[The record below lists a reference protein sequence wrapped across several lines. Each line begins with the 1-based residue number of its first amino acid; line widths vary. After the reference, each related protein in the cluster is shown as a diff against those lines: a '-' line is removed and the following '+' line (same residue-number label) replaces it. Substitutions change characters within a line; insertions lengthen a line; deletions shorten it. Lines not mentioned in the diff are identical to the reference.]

1 MKLITKIALYN
12 KINQLTHRAGF
23 DIRRFPTQDQR
34 ILLKYLQENDVLDCF
49 DIGANIGQFAQ
60 LLRAARFT
68 GRIYSFEPQT
78 KAFELLKK
86 NAAGNSLWNVYN
98 MGLADTE
105 GMATIHISK
114 NSVSSSMLPL
124 SDFLEATAPETKYVS
139 SEEIKINRLDSFVK
153 ELNFNNRFF
162 LKIDAQGLESK
173 ILAGA
178 ENCFNNIY
186 ALQLEL
192 SCVSLYN
199 GEKLFDEMKA
209 VVESKGF
216 YLSSLESGFT
226 DPKTGR
232 LLQVDAIFLK
242 EL

>member
-1 MKLITKIALYN
+1 LIRRVDLYN
-12 KINQLTHRAGF
+12 IINKFVRKSGF

-34 ILLKYLQENDVLDCF
+34 ILLKYLHQNNISDCF
-49 DIGANIGQFAQ
+49 DVGANTGQFAQ
-60 LLRAARFT
+60 LLGSAGFT
-68 GRIYSFEPQT
+68 GKIYSFEPQT

-86 NAAGNSLWNVYN
+86 KAAGNSLWNVYN
-98 MGLADTE
+98 IGLSDAD

-114 NSVSSSMLPL
+114 NSVSSSMLPM
-124 SDFLEATAPETKYVS
+124 SDFLEATAPETTYVS
-139 SEEIKINRLDSFVK
+139 SEEIKINRLDSFIK
-153 ELNFNNRFF
+153 RLNFNNRFF

-199 GEKLFDEMKA
+199 GEKLFDEMKGF
-209 VVESKGF
+209 VESKGF

-232 LLQVDAIFLK
+232 LLQVDAIFLR